1 MILVFDLD
9 ETLYDERSYV
19 ESGLAAVAE
28 FGYSEFGWNKKR
40 SLEQMLHTLDRQGR
54 GAVFNSWLFA
64 HDASSSALVKKCVA
78 VYRHHTPKL
87 KLEAEVKQLLV
98 SLQQYPLYIVT
109 DGHKVV
115 QAKKVAALGLQ
126 KYFKHIYITHR
137 YGVAHAKPS
146 TYCFEL
152 IKKREQC
159 SWKELVY
166 VGDNPAKD
174 FVNLNKR
181 GAQTVRVLT
190 GVHRNV
196 KAKPGFEAQ
205 HRIGNLRKLPG
216 LLRAVLLNKFP
227 A

>member
-1 MILVFDLD
+1 MILIFDLD
-9 ETLYDERSYV
+9 DTLYDERSYV
-19 ESGLAAVAE
+19 ESGLSAVAA
-28 FGYSEFGWNKKR
+28 FGYAEFGWNRKQ
-40 SLEQMLHTLDRQGR
+40 SFQQMLHTLDTQGR
-54 GAVFNSWLFA
+54 GAIFDSWLLA
-64 HDASSSALVKKCVA
+64 HGISSAALVKKCVA

-87 KLEAEVKQLLV
+87 KLDVEVRQLLV
-98 SLQQYPLYIVT
+98 SLQQYPLYVVT

-115 QAKKVAALGLQ
+115 QAKKAAELGLQ

-152 IKKREQC
+152 IRKREGC

-174 FVNLNKR
+174 FVNLNKHWVH
-181 GAQTVRVLT
+181 TVRVLT

-196 KAKPGFEAQ
+196 VAKQGYEAK
-205 HRIGNLRKLPG
+205 HRIKSLRQLPG
-216 LLRAVLLNKFP
+216 LLQKFSK
-227 A
+227 